1 MEEFFYY
8 VEMFLYCAYFNYL
21 IVLDILVE
29 FLEFYVDSVIGCD
42 LGWQTEQEIGFYS
55 WVQSGPGTDLDNPLF
70 LSILAESKMTT
81 VVPG

>member
-21 IVLDILVE
+21 IVLDVLVE

-42 LGWQTEQEIGFYS
+42 LGWQTE
-55 WVQSGPGTDLDNPLF
+55 
-70 LSILAESKMTT
+70 
-81 VVPG
+81 